1 MIEVGKDAVG
11 TWQVL
16 IVVSKEEKQ
25 AHMDWM
31 VGYLE
36 SVRLQ
41 RFWELIK
48 SQAKRN
54 RTSACRTPFLAS
66 LYIGVSIEGRVCI
79 EQGTSIRTV

>member
-31 VGYLE
+31 VGYFE
-36 SVRLQ
+36 SVRLR
-41 RFWELIK
+41 RF
-48 SQAKRN
+48 
-54 RTSACRTPFLAS
+54 
-66 LYIGVSIEGRVCI
+66 
-79 EQGTSIRTV
+79 